1 MITYC
6 INGCNERML
15 NQENG
20 NIFSTKKQ
28 KKKKKIDIS
37 QNLIYLNHQLIK
49 NNCLVSLGKLDS
61 KELYNII
68 IFDTKST
75 PTSQIY
81 FENLFP
87 HNNFDW
93 KSIYLLPRLVA
104 RDSHLRA
111 FQYKILKI

>member
-1 MITYC
+1 METYSQQK
-6 INGCNERML
+6 N
-15 NQENG
+15 
-20 NIFSTKKQ
+20 

-49 NNCLVSLGKLDS
+49 NNCLLSLGKLDS